1 MEQNS
6 TLQTRSRRGTFR
18 VLRWALLFVLGTAS
32 LSSAEGVEIRFDAN
46 ISQLQFA
53 ADEITRAIRTRPRR
67 PEDRQLKVDL
77 VVAEPGGKVQVG
89 FVITSSATQIE
100 IQGANATETMY
111 GGLELAERIRFG
123 EVVFVS
129 GETRQQPYIQK
140 RGIKFNIPLD
150 ARTPSYDD
158 SGDAAQRN
166 IAEMWRFEFWETFL
180 NQLARDRYN
189 MLSLWNPHPFPSMI
203 RSDAYP
209 DVALDDVCVTTLTP
223 NGRENEW
230 GEPQLVSANVIEN
243 LRVVRKISIEDKI
256 KFWRKVLQ
264 HAENRG
270 IDVYFINWNICPNS
284 VAQPVQ
290 PYYRTY
296 DNAITTNEPK
306 GKYGVTHEIDNPDT
320 VRYMRDAV
328 KTFLLTYPT
337 VKGIGVT
344 SGEHMPISS
353 ERDREK
359 WMWSVYGEGILD
371 AKRSDPDRKVHF
383 IHRVWNTNLGNI
395 MSRWQDYPDEFT
407 LGFKYAKARLYS
419 SPEMPFADPLVESMK
434 PFGLKAWWNLR
445 NDDLY
450 VHRWGD
456 PDYVRAFLKRINLG
470 ATAGYHMGSDGYV
483 WGREF
488 ISRKPET
495 PRELEVDKHWYA
507 FMLWGRLGYDP
518 SLGRQFFIDR
528 LALRFPDVDA
538 PLLYETWQTASQIV
552 PLVNQFYWRNWDHMW
567 SVENSN
573 SHVEGFHGVEAFCRN
588 RTLQGS
594 GLLSIADYVAHVSEG
609 RELSGVSPM
618 EVADR
623 IDDLATISLKGA
635 VRLSTSESRVAGTV
649 GDIEGMAWLGRY
661 YAAKIRAAVSLTLY
675 RRSKEENHYHSAV
688 EEIQNAYEACTRYVD
703 HSQMRYYSQMLAR
716 TGMLDWSMM
725 LTSARKDVAIVKAA
739 K

>member
-1 MEQNS
+1 MLFIVWGIASIENAEAVEIQFEATIPQLGFAASEISSAIRQHPTRFEDPSLKIHLAVADPGAEQ
-6 TLQTRSRRGTFR
+6 RSGFR
-18 VLRWALLFVLGTAS
+18 V
-32 LSSAEGVEIRFDAN
+32 
-46 ISQLQFA
+46 
-53 ADEITRAIRTRPRR
+53 
-67 PEDRQLKVDL
+67 
-77 VVAEPGGKVQVG
+77 
-89 FVITSSATQIE
+89 TSSLTE
-100 IQGANATETMY
+100 IQIRGANATETMY

-123 EVVFVS
+123 EKVFTP
-129 GETRQQPYIQK
+129 GEIQRQPYIK
-140 RGIKFNIPLD
+140 RRGIKFNIPLD

-166 IAEMWRFEFWETFL
+166 IGEMWNFEFWKAFL
-180 NQLARDRYN
+180 DQLARDRYN

-203 RSDAYP
+203 QSKAYP
-209 DVALDDVCVTTLTP
+209 EVALNDVCVTTLTP

-230 GEPQLVSANVIEN
+230 GEPQLVSSNVMKHLKVIK
-243 LRVVRKISIEDKI
+243 RIPIEDKI
-256 KFWRKVLQ
+256 QFWRRVLQ
-264 HAENRG
+264 HAEDRG

-284 VAQPVQ
+284 VAQPVR

-296 DNAITTNEPK
+296 DNAITTDELK
-306 GKYGVTHEIDNPDT
+306 GKYGVTHEIDNLAT
-320 VRYMRDAV
+320 VRYLRDAV

-353 ERDREK
+353 ERDREQ

-371 AKRSDPDRKVHF
+371 AKRIDPTREVHF

-395 MSRWQDYPDEFT
+395 MSRWKDYPDEFT

-419 SPEMPFADPLVESMK
+419 SPNMPFADPLVSSMK
-434 PFGLKAWWNLR
+434 PYGLKAWWNLR

-456 PDYVRAFLKRINLG
+456 PDYVRDFLQRIDVS

-488 ISRKPET
+488 ISRSPET
-495 PRELEVDKHWYA
+495 PRELEISKHWYA

-518 SLGRQFFIDR
+518 SLDRQFFLNR
-528 LALRFPDVDA
+528 LALRFPDVDVVQ
-538 PLLYETWQTASQIV
+538 LYETWQSASQIV

-573 SHVEGFHGVEAFCRN
+573 SHVEGFHGVEAFGQN
-588 RTLQGS
+588 KTMQGS
-594 GLLSIADYVAHVSEG
+594 GLLSISAYVKRLRQGGTISETT
-609 RELSGVSPM
+609 PA

-623 IDDLATISLKGA
+623 IDDLATEALDGVS
-635 VRLSTSESRVAGTV
+635 RLQAERGSAAETV
-649 GDIEGMAWLGRY
+649 GDMEGMAWLGRY
-661 YAAKIRAAVSLTLY
+661 YAAKIRAALALALFRNS
-675 RRSKEENHYHSAV
+675 R
-688 EEIQNAYEACTRYVD
+688 EEIHYTAAVREIQDAYEACTRYVD
-703 HSQMRYYSQMLAR
+703 HSQARYHSQMLAR
-716 TGMLDWSMM
+716 TGLFDWSMM